1 MRAQMYKGQQTLNEM
16 GDKDLAKFYERN
28 RGKWLPFP
36 AGSRGH
42 QSQGPLSRCLA
53 FSEMSRSGRTQR
65 QTRQVG
71 IYPRACSAKNVIGTL
86 NGISEEAKE
95 NMIERFNLY
104 LSTTAILYV
113 KR

>member
-1 MRAQMYKGQQTLNEM
+1 MRAQMYKGQKPLNEM

-28 RGKWLPFP
+28 RGKWLPFSV
-36 AGSRGH
+36 GSRGH

-71 IYPRACSAKNVIGTL
+71 TYPRACNVIGPL

-95 NMIERFNLY
+95 NVIERFNLY